1 LYKIR
6 LPSTNNREP
15 PCDDQFDSF
24 PGAPGVKE
32 SAMLSSFFVNPR
44 SNPELRSLFEVASI
58 PQNELSLPD
67 YFGKVMTTLSTHFPI
82 DYSAL
87 ILRDP
92 QKEYLRVE
100 GLYGV
105 DREAHPVGCS
115 FRKGPIGQVLQS
127 RRPMAIQ
134 SLSEEPLYDEITKG
148 KKRSD
153 KIQAPLI
160 CVPLVAEDGPIG
172 VINVNSIYGP
182 RAELTEDF
190 EFLSILSAILSP
202 PIRNY
207 QIRKQEALAKSVKAK
222 AKSIQLE
229 DLLKERLVEVL
240 NKIDPYV
247 ETKARMTLLDDIIAT
262 VEKILIRSALE
273 KVDNVQVAAAQL
285 LGINRNTLRKKIKDL
300 KIKVP

>member
-1 LYKIR
+1 L
-6 LPSTNNREP
+6 
-15 PCDDQFDSF
+15 
-24 PGAPGVKE
+24 KE
-32 SAMLSSFFVNPR
+32 IAMLSSFFVNPR
-44 SNPELRSLFEVASI
+44 SNPELRSLFEIASI
-58 PQNELSLPD
+58 PQNEFSLPD
-67 YFGKVMTTLSTHFPI
+67 YFGKVMITLSNHFPI
-82 DYSAL
+82 GYSAL

-105 DREAHPVGCS
+105 DREIHPPGCPC
-115 FRKGPIGQVLQS
+115 RKGPIGQVLES
-127 RRPMAIQ
+127 RQPMAIQ
-134 SLSEEPLYDEITKG
+134 NLSEEPLYDEITKG
-148 KKRSD
+148 RKRTD
-153 KIQAPLI
+153 KIQ
-160 CVPLVAEDGPIG
+160 VPLLCIPLMTDDGPFG

-182 RAELTEDF
+182 RAELTQDF

-207 QIRKQEALAKSVKAK
+207 QMRKEETLAKGGKAK

-247 ETKARMTLLDDIIAT
+247 ESRTRMTLLDDIIAT

-273 KVDNVQVAAAQL
+273 KVGYVQVAAAQL
-285 LGINRNTLRKKIKDL
+285 LGINRNTLRKKMKDL
-300 KIKVP
+300 KIKIP